1 MFSSTFIHREIDAIN
16 EKWREIQKGSERK
29 GEALAIFY
37 RLHVHPDLWFGIT
50 KHLAKLSLMGCDVG
64 NDIVVACHR
73 CFQPARIGC
82 SLMQIGGGT
91 QKSMEAKMRVK
102 RLLLCGALFLAL
114 LAAPA
119 SVPAQSLSDMGLL
132 DNGLAAGSE

>member
-1 MFSSTFIHREIDAIN
+1 
-16 EKWREIQKGSERK
+16 
-29 GEALAIFY
+29 
-37 RLHVHPDLWFGIT
+37 
-50 KHLAKLSLMGCDVG
+50 
-64 NDIVVACHR
+64 
-73 CFQPARIGC
+73 
-82 SLMQIGGGT
+82 MQIGGGT
-91 QKSMEAKMRVK
+91 QKSMEAKMRGK